1 MDPLVFWTL
10 MIAITTAVACA
21 LCGVYLVVNHESMVA
36 EALSHAVLPGIIVAF
51 VIFQDRSSP
60 WLIISAGLSGLL
72 MVWLV
77 QTIRNTRLVD
87 GDAALGIVFSAL
99 FSVGIIAASQNLNNT
114 HFHAHCI
121 IDGNLASAAL
131 QTVQLLGVEIP
142 RSFLVM
148 ASVLVALLVFILF
161 FYKEMKL
168 AMFDAE
174 LSQSFGF
181 RPALLHLG
189 WLALVSIT
197 TVAAFETVGSILVV
211 ALMIAPPAAGFLLGS
226 RLWKM
231 LVISSLVG
239 VFSSLVGFQAGYVLN
254 ISPTGPIATVAGLV
268 FLVTVVFAP
277 RQGVLAKARLRQR
290 QRSDLFQQLL
300 LARLKRDTPD
310 AVGVREL
317 SDSVTW
323 TDQQFRRALTQC
335 KNKGWVTEDGAT
347 VGLTE
352 QGKQVA
358 DSPDE
363 TLAL

>member
-1 MDPLVFWTL
+1 MDALVIWTL
-10 MIAITTAVACA
+10 MIAITTAVACS
-21 LCGVYLVVNHESMVA
+21 LCGVYLVVKHESMIA

-51 VIFQDRSSP
+51 IVFQDRSSP

-99 FSVGIIAASQNLNNT
+99 FSLGIIAASQNLNNT
-114 HFHAHCI
+114 HFHAHSI

-131 QTVQLLGVEIP
+131 QTVEVFGVEMP

-148 ASVLVALLVFILF
+148 LSVLTALLVFIGF

-168 AMFDAE
+168 TMFDAE
-174 LSQSFGF
+174 LSRSFGF
-181 RPALLHLG
+181 RPALLHFG

-211 ALMIAPPAAGFLLGS
+211 ALMIAPPAASFWLGS

-231 LVISSLVG
+231 LVISSLIGIV
-239 VFSSLVGFQAGYVLN
+239 SSLIGFQVGYSLD
-254 ISPTGPIATVAGLV
+254 ISPTGPIATVAGFV

-277 RQGVLAKARLRQR
+277 RQGVLAKARLRRR
-290 QRSDLFQQLL
+290 QRSDLFQHLL
-300 LARLKRDTPD
+300 LARLKRDSPV
-310 AVGVREL
+310 AVAIDEL
-317 SDSVTW
+317 SESVMW
-323 TDQQFRRALTQC
+323 TERQFRRALRQC
-335 KNKGWVTEDGAT
+335 VNQGWINQDSLTVTLTDDG
-347 VGLTE
+347 L
-352 QGKQVA
+352 QFA
-358 DSPDE
+358 DQLS
-363 TLAL
+363 

>member
-1 MDPLVFWTL
+1 MDELVLWTL
-10 MIAITTAVACA
+10 MIAMTTAVACS
-21 LCGVYLVVNHESMVA
+21 LCGVYLVVKHESMVA

-131 QTVQLLGVEIP
+131 QTVEVFGIEMP

-148 ASVLVALLVFILF
+148 LSVLGALLVFIGF

-168 AMFDAE
+168 TMFDAE

-181 RPALLHLG
+181 RPTLLHLG
-189 WLALVSIT
+189 WLALVSMT

-211 ALMIAPPAAGFLLGS
+211 ALMIAPPAASFLLAS

-231 LVISSLVG
+231 LVISSLIGIV
-239 VFSSLVGFQAGYVLN
+239 SSLIGFQVGYSLD
-254 ISPTGPIATVAGLV
+254 ISPTGPIATVAGFV

-277 RQGVLAKARLRQR
+277 RQGVLAKARLRRR
-290 QRSDLFQQLL
+290 QRSDLFQHLL
-300 LARLKRDTPD
+300 LARLKRDSPA
-310 AVGVREL
+310 AVALEEL
-317 SDSVTW
+317 SESVMW
-323 TDQQFRRALTQC
+323 TDHQFRRALRQC
-335 KNKGWVTEDGAT
+335 KNNGWINQDSAT
-347 VGLTE
+347 VALTDQGL
-352 QGKQVA
+352 QFA
-358 DSPDE
+358 DQMS
-363 TLAL
+363 